1 MILKLSEETYMELID
16 NLILPPMLAHVPLL
30 PYLIFFMLFVYLSF
44 TGILLVSLGLS
55 LAFRVLRQNGSRELL
70 DLVTGDTKTWI
81 FFGLL
86 PLVSLVFLFG
96 QYLYDAPLPIHQY
109 LIMITGLALGSF
121 VVTGI
126 YRRIQQVAIGGLGF
140 ILLFA
145 SQFFLASTMS
155 LLYYPEHWSFIKT
168 PLPHIFSITVLTQFL
183 YFLVLSALVTG
194 AAILFFYFQW
204 GERMLPEETPN
215 RNVLKLL
222 AIGHVLGPALILPV
236 VIILQFFMVP
246 SVAVSDELFATG
258 FLTLLSLLVISLL
271 SLSMILKDHV
281 HYAAAVFV
289 FTLITVGLFVFS
301 LSALQTTANRE
312 HSLLLLASAQHAQ
325 NELTA
330 TQEARYTAS
339 LPVDENHGEKIYN
352 ERCNACHR
360 FDSVLI
366 GPAYNEVLPKYEDD
380 LAGLTDFIRNPHKVD
395 PDFPVMPNQG
405 LSLRDCRAIA
415 GHLMKVFSEAAD
427 GGGSD

>member
-1 MILKLSEETYMELID
+1 MIG
-16 NLILPPMLAHVPLL
+16 HVSLL

-55 LAFRVLRQNGSRELL
+55 LAFRILRQDGSRELL

-81 FFGLL
+81 FLGLL
-86 PLVSLVFLFG
+86 PIVSLVFLFG

-109 LIMITGLALGSF
+109 LIMIAGMAMCSF
-121 VVTGI
+121 VVIVI
-126 YRRIQQVAIGGLGF
+126 YRRIQQIAIGGLGF

-183 YFLVLSALVTG
+183 SFLVLSALVTG

-204 GERMLPEETPN
+204 GERTLPEETPN
-215 RNVLKLL
+215 RNVLKFL
-222 AIGHVLGPALILPV
+222 AIGHVLGPTLILPV

-246 SVAVSDELFATG
+246 RVAVSDDFFASG
-258 FLTLLSLLVISLL
+258 VLTLLSLLVISLL
-271 SLSMILKDHV
+271 SLSMILKNHV
-281 HYAAAVFV
+281 RYAAAVFIC
-289 FTLITVGLFVFS
+289 TLITVGLFVFS
-301 LSALQTTANRE
+301 LSALQATANRE
-312 HSLLLLASAQHAQ
+312 HSLLLATTAQRAQ

-330 TQEARYTAS
+330 IQEARYTTT
-339 LPVDENHGEKIYN
+339 LPVDENLGEKIYN

-366 GPAYNEVLPKYEDD
+366 GPAYNEVLAKYKDD
-380 LAGLTDFIRNPHKVD
+380 LAGLIDFIRNPNKVN
-395 PDFPVMPNQG
+395 PAFPVMPNQG

-415 GHLMKVFSEAAD
+415 AHLMKVFSETAD